1 MIEQT
6 LGEGVVIRRVAIVLA
21 LALVVPPLDAQQI
34 YKCADGKG
42 GSTYQQTPCD
52 DARATREVRTFT
64 PEADSPNYY
73 QDQVRQRQ
81 LQQAAAVGATSA
93 SPVRAPVPR
102 SAASDGG
109 LIRDPYAM
117 PQTTADDPRWDG
129 YFDRKERRRDELA
142 QRAAERRADPAS
154 NIGQPVQVLDP
165 YSGKIK
171 HNQVKVAPNRVWD
184 PETGEY
190 YDVHP

>member
-1 MIEQT
+1 MIWKPA
-6 LGEGVVIRRVAIVLA
+6 VALVLA
-21 LALVVPPLDAQQI
+21 FAVSPADAQQI

-42 GSTYQQTPCD
+42 GSTYQQTPCA
-52 DARATREVRTFT
+52 DAGATRDVRTFT

-81 LQQAAAVGATSA
+81 LQQAATVGAASA
-93 SPVRAPVPR
+93 SPVRAPASR

-129 YFDRKERRRDELA
+129 YFDRKERRRAESA
-142 QRAAERRADPAS
+142 QRAAERRADPAN

-165 YSGKIK
+165 YSGKVK
-171 HNQVKVAPNRVWD
+171 HNQIKVAPNRVWD

-190 YDVHP
+190 YDVNP

>member
-1 MIEQT
+1 MIRKHAMA
-6 LGEGVVIRRVAIVLA
+6 LV
-21 LALVVPPLDAQQI
+21 LALVVFPAESQQI

-42 GSTYQQTPCD
+42 GSTYQQTPCA
-52 DARATREVRTFT
+52 DARAIRDVRTFT

-81 LQQAAAVGATSA
+81 LQQAATVGVTSA
-93 SPVRAPVPR
+93 SPARAPVSR
-102 SAASDGG
+102 SVASDGG

-117 PQTTADDPRWDG
+117 PQTTTDDPRWDG
-129 YFDRKERRRDELA
+129 YFDRKERRRAELA
-142 QRAAERRADPAS
+142 QRAAERRADPAN

-171 HNQVKVAPNRVWD
+171 NNQIKVAPNRMWD

-190 YDVHP
+190 YNVRP

>member
-1 MIEQT
+1 MIWKP
-6 LGEGVVIRRVAIVLA
+6 AIVVLVA
-21 LALVVPPLDAQQI
+21 LGASPAGAQQI
-34 YKCADGKG
+34 YKCADNKG
-42 GSTYQQTPCD
+42 STTYQQTPCA
-52 DARATREVRTFT
+52 DALATRDVRTFT

-73 QDQVRQRQ
+73 QDQVRQ
-81 LQQAAAVGATSA
+81 LQRAAAVGGTGA
-93 SPVRAPVPR
+93 SPVSAPASR
-102 SAASDGG
+102 SAPSDGG

-129 YFDRKERRRDELA
+129 YFGRKERRRTELS
-142 QRAAERRADPAS
+142 QRAAERRTDPAS

-171 HNQVKVAPNRVWD
+171 HNQIKVAPNRVWD
-184 PETGEY
+184 PETGKY